1 MSVGGAVVVV
11 GLFVWL
17 VHVLKLVPLAK
28 DAIAISRRSA
38 AIMGD
43 STLDDDA
50 KETAIQQSAVR
61 LIKLSFLLLVG
72 SAVALAAPMGVI
84 WLLEV
89 VGLVSLDAVVTIL
102 LRSDF
107 LVLATVVG
115 IASFVVLERR
125 KR

>member
-1 MSVGGAVVVV
+1 MSVIGAVVVV

-17 VHVLKLVPLAK
+17 VHVLRLVPLAK

-38 AIMGD
+38 AIMRD

-50 KETAIQQSAVR
+50 KESAMQQSAVR
-61 LIKLSFLLLVG
+61 LMKLSFMLLVG

-89 VGLVSLDAVVTIL
+89 AGLVSLDDVVAIL
-102 LRSDF
+102 LRWDV

-115 IASFVVLERR
+115 IGSFVVLERR